1 MKLEFL
7 DNVNE
12 YGDQVIRLFDFDKS
26 EAIKFRDAVQSRIV
40 DQNQSL
46 DLMTLDFIEHINCK
60 LILHLSET
68 DEGILT
74 MDHQTF
80 FCDLTLNGYQN
91 IVQLIE
97 PFCIKESKSF
107 VMLYDIDTQIDF
119 LFSPYGS

>member
-7 DNVNE
+7 DEVNE
-12 YGDQVIRLFDFDKS
+12 YGDQVIRLFHFDKS
-26 EAIKFRDAVQSRIV
+26 EAIQFRDAVQNTIV
-40 DQNQSL
+40 DQNKSL
-46 DLMTLDFIEHINCK
+46 DLLTLDFIEHINCK

-68 DEGILT
+68 DEGIIT
-74 MDHQTF
+74 MDYQTF
-80 FCDLTLNGYQN
+80 FCDLTMDGYKN
-91 IVQLIE
+91 IVRLIE